1 VSVPARQAPLWLL
14 SLITFSGTL
23 AMHIFVPALPEA
35 ARDLGASTG
44 AMQITMSVYVFG
56 LAAGQLVYG
65 PLSDRFGR
73 RPVLM
78 AGLTIYTATGLWAIF
93 APDVQ
98 MLIVIRLLQALGG
111 CSGMVIGRAIVRDT
125 SLPTESARR
134 LAVMNLMVAIGPGVA
149 PLVGGALAS
158 GFGWRSIFVLLA
170 ALGVINLAFTWL
182 LLRETRPDAA
192 AAHVSELARNYGR
205 LLRSPVFLGFA
216 VGGGCATT
224 SMYGFIAASPF
235 IITHQLG
242 RPDYEVGIYLA
253 VLVSGIWLGTAA
265 ATRLIPIFPIE
276 RLTIAS
282 NLLSVAASVFLLA
295 VVLLGYLSVPLVVGP
310 MFVFAMGVGVASPT
324 ALSQAISV
332 NPHVIGSASGLYGFS
347 QMGVGA
353 VCTALT
359 GLGSNPALSAALVL
373 VIAGTIAQTSFWI
386 ALRSRQTS

>member
-1 VSVPARQAPLWLL
+1 
-14 SLITFSGTL
+14 
-23 AMHIFVPALPEA
+23 
-35 ARDLGASTG
+35 
-44 AMQITMSVYVFG
+44 
-56 LAAGQLVYG
+56 
-65 PLSDRFGR
+65 
-73 RPVLM
+73 
-78 AGLTIYTATGLWAIF
+78 
-93 APDVQ
+93 
-98 MLIVIRLLQALGG
+98 
-111 CSGMVIGRAIVRDT
+111 
-125 SLPTESARR
+125 
-134 LAVMNLMVAIGPGVA
+134 
-149 PLVGGALAS
+149 
-158 GFGWRSIFVLLA
+158 
-170 ALGVINLAFTWL
+170 
-182 LLRETRPDAA
+182 
-192 AAHVSELARNYGR
+192 
-205 LLRSPVFLGFA
+205 
-216 VGGGCATT
+216 
-224 SMYGFIAASPF
+224 MYGFIAASPF

-373 VIAGTIAQTSFWI
+373 VIAGAIAQTSFWI